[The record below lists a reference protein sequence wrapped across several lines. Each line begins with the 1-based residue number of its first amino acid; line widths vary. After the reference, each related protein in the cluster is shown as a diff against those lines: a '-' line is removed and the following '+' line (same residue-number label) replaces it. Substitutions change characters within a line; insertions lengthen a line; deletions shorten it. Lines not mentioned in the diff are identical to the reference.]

1 MKKYF
6 CLVLFSLLLFSCSND
21 VDKNPLVVPP
31 NFAEM
36 PDPNN
41 PEKPTKQQQEANV
54 ARLKELLLKSD
65 EEY

>member
-1 MKKYF
+1 MKKIII
-6 CLVLFSLLLFSCSND
+6 FSLIFLACSCASKKD
-21 VDKNPLVVPP
+21 DPLIIPP

-41 PEKPTKQQQEANV
+41 PEKPTAAGEEANV

-65 EEY
+65 E

>member
-1 MKKYF
+1 MIKYISLI
-6 CLVLFSLLLFSCSND
+6 LVSVFLFSCSSD

-41 PEKPTKQQQEANV
+41 PEKPTKKQQEANV